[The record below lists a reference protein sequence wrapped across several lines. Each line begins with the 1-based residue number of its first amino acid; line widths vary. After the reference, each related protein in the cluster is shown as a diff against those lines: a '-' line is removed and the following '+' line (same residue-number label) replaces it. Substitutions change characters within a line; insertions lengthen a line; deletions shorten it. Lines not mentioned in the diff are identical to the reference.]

1 MGDLAMQKNEIS
13 APPVLEDTGKSRKV
27 RGSIFG
33 NSHRFFAE
41 P

>member
-1 MGDLAMQKNEIS
+1 MGDLAMQENEIS